1 MLLLL
6 ALANPQG
13 ILAISGML
21 CSVTDSGGML
31 PTVSDLCR
39 SEGVPL
45 ILLCRS
51 RHRRSS
57 GTPQL
62 LDCCWIY
69 VSVRLCLYKCGL
81 RMCTDLATP
90 SYLAVSCLLVEGAL
104 GAGKEPTGL
113 GSGRTA
119 AAIGSAGPAGDL
131 KNALLRSR
139 LGC

>member
-21 CSVTDSGGML
+21 CSVTDSGVML

-57 GTPQL
+57 GTPLL

-69 VSVRLCLYKCGL
+69 VSVRLWLYICGL
-81 RMCTDLATP
+81 RMCTDLTTP
-90 SYLAVSCLLVEGAL
+90 SYLAVSCRLVEGAL
-104 GAGKEPTGL
+104 GAGKEPPAL
-113 GSGRTA
+113 A
-119 AAIGSAGPAGDL
+119 AAQV
-131 KNALLRSR
+131 
-139 LGC
+139 